1 MSVGWSRNHGKKV
14 TLDIM
19 HGKERTS
26 TGKITSA
33 ILVAQHLRVI
43 FCNEDRENI
52 DAQAASTDGKAT
64 LYVNGQTHMF
74 GRKV

>member
-1 MSVGWSRNHGKKV
+1 MAKSKV

-26 TGKITSA
+26 TGVHRQEKSPQQ
-33 ILVAQHLRVI
+33 VAQHLRVI

-52 DAQAASTDGKAT
+52 DAQATSTDGRAT